1 MKRILI
7 AATAAAAIAVPAF
20 AQGAGGVILTNTEFE
35 GGFSNNGQCTAALA
49 KVRNKQR
56 ADASLR
62 GEAYRE
68 LSASAF
74 QKESLRTTRC
84 ERIDGKYRVVF
95 YLDGF
100 PG

>member
-1 MKRILI
+1 MKRILM
-7 AATAAAAIAVPAF
+7 AATAAALAIPAF

-95 YLDGF
+95 YVDGF

>member
-1 MKRILI
+1 MKPIL
-7 AATAAAAIAVPAF
+7 AAAAALGIAAPAL

-35 GGFSNNGQCTAALA
+35 GGFTNNGQCTAALA
-49 KVRNKQR
+49 KVRNMQR

-62 GEAYRE
+62 GAAYRD

-74 QKESLRTTRC
+74 QKESLRTTHC

-95 YLDGF
+95 YVNGI
-100 PG
+100 PK

>member
-1 MKRILI
+1 MKRIF
-7 AATAAAAIAVPAF
+7 AALTAASLAVPAL

-35 GGFSNNGQCTAALA
+35 GGFKNHGQCTAALA
-49 KVRNKQR
+49 KVRNQQR

-84 ERIDGKYRVVF
+84 ELIDGRHRVVF
-95 YLDGF
+95 YVDGF

>member
-7 AATAAAAIAVPAF
+7 AATAAAFAIPAF

-35 GGFSNNGQCTAALA
+35 GGFKNNGQCTAALA
-49 KVRNKQR
+49 KVRSMQR

-62 GEAYRE
+62 GEAYRS

-74 QKESLRTTRC
+74 QKASLRTTRC
-84 ERIDGKYRVVF
+84 EKIDSKFRVVF
-95 YLDGF
+95 YADGF
-100 PG
+100 AK